1 MPDTAGDEGNPPVKR
16 HHALLPEDT
25 LRCFASGYDVYI
37 IHVRQPIF
45 HLSSFIFSLPYAIS
59 TTPKNSGQW
68 KFGSLRP
75 MGDQLRKWVLSH
87 LSPHL

>member
-1 MPDTAGDEGNPPVKR
+1 MPDTAGGEGNPPVKR

-25 LRCFASGYDVYI
+25 HRCFASGYDVYI
-37 IHVRQPIF
+37 IHVCQPIF
-45 HLSSFIFSLPYAIS
+45 ALPYAIS

-68 KFGSLRP
+68 KFGSCKP
-75 MGDQLRKWVLSH
+75 MGDQLRKCVLSH